1 MDIGTLIGI
10 ILGWVLIVMA
20 IVVGGGAGFF
30 NVPSLMITVGGALSA
45 LLIHY
50 PLPKVL
56 SVIGV
61 LRKAFSSKEQD
72 YIELFKKMSDLAVRA
87 RRDGLLALEDDIDN
101 MEDQFM
107 RKGFQMAVDGN
118 TIEVIRSVMEGD
130 IVSMIQ
136 RHQVGQGVFKS
147 LGNYAPSF
155 GMIGTLIGLVQ
166 MLQKMSDP
174 NSIGAGMAVALI
186 TTLYGA
192 MVANLVAL
200 PLAGKLEQRSNEEV
214 SLKSMV
220 VEGVISI
227 QEGNSPR
234 IVEEKLRSFLPPKI
248 RNATLEQQEQG
259 A

>member
-10 ILGWVLIVMA
+10 ILGWALIVA
-20 IVVGGGAGFF
+20 SIVMGGGAGFI
-30 NVPSLMITVGGALSA
+30 NVPAVLITIGGALSA
-45 LLIHY
+45 TLIHY

-56 SVIGV
+56 GTIAVV
-61 LRKAFSSKEQD
+61 RKAFSSKEQD
-72 YIELFKKMSDLAVRA
+72 YIDLFKKMSDLAVRA
-87 RRDGLLALEDDIDN
+87 RRDGLLALEDDIDH
-101 MEDQFM
+101 MEDPFM

-118 TIEVIRSVMEGD
+118 TIEVIRSVLEGD
-130 IVSMIQ
+130 VDSMVQ

-147 LGNYAPSF
+147 LGSYAPAF

-166 MLQKMSDP
+166 MLRNMTDP
-174 NSIGAGMAVALI
+174 SAIGSGMAVALI

-192 MVANLVAL
+192 MVANLLAL
-200 PLAGKLEQRSNEEV
+200 PLAGKLEQRSNEEIA
-214 SLKSMV
+214 LKSMV

-234 IVEEKLRSFLPPKI
+234 IVEEKLRSFIPPKL
-248 RNATLEQQEQG
+248 REKTGDG

>member
-20 IVVGGGAGFF
+20 IVMGGGAGFI
-30 NVPSLMITVGGALSA
+30 NAPSLMITVGGAIAA

-56 SVIGV
+56 SVIAV
-61 LRKAFSSKEQD
+61 TRKAFSSKEQD

-101 MEDQFM
+101 MDDLFM

-118 TIEVIRSVMEGD
+118 TIEVIRGVMEGD
-130 IVSMIQ
+130 IISMGQ

-147 LGNYAPSF
+147 LGAYAPAF

-166 MLQKMSDP
+166 MLQNMSDP
-174 NSIGAGMAVALI
+174 NSIGAGMAVALL

-192 MVANLVAL
+192 MVANLIAL

-234 IVEEKLRSFLPPKI
+234 IVEEKLRSFLPPKV
-248 RNATLEQQEQG
+248 RNATLEEPEAQ
-259 A
+259 

>member
-10 ILGWVLIVMA
+10 ILGWALIIASIVM
-20 IVVGGGAGFF
+20 GGGAGFI
-30 NVPSLMITVGGALSA
+30 NVPAVLITIGGAISA
-45 LLIHY
+45 TLIHY

-56 SVIGV
+56 GTIAVV
-61 LRKAFSSKEQD
+61 RKAFSSKEQD
-72 YIELFKKMSDLAVRA
+72 YIDLFKKMSDLAVRA
-87 RRDGLLALEDDIDN
+87 RRDGLLALEDDIDH
-101 MEDQFM
+101 MEDPFM

-118 TIEVIRSVMEGD
+118 TIEVIRSVLEGD
-130 IVSMIQ
+130 VDSMVQ

-147 LGNYAPSF
+147 LGSYAPAF

-166 MLQKMSDP
+166 MLRNMTDP
-174 NSIGAGMAVALI
+174 SAIGSGMAVALI

-192 MVANLVAL
+192 MVANLLAL
-200 PLAGKLEQRSNEEV
+200 PLAGKLEQRSNEEIA
-214 SLKSMV
+214 LKSMV

-234 IVEEKLRSFLPPKI
+234 IVEEKLRSFIPPKL
-248 RNATLEQQEQG
+248 REKTGEG